1 MTPFGS
7 RAARLVRA
15 AARERDDA
23 RLPQRLCA
31 AIRHGLPVDDV
42 SLCLATTPADRQL
55 LAATGPAALRLEE
68 VQYETGEGPGPEAAD
83 TGRPVLYPDV
93 RAHPMPYPFFAP
105 RLHEE
110 LGHAAAVFAFP
121 LNLGPRTLA
130 TADCLRYQP
139 LRLDDP
145 TLDDTMQVLEETAA
159 VLADRCLPY
168 FDRDAPLPWRP
179 ARLIDDHWG
188 TTYRAAGALAGL
200 LSISVSEALARLR
213 ASAFT
218 TGRPLPA
225 LAREV
230 LRRYREGPHEE
241 G

>member
-1 MTPFGS
+1 GCRSPTRTSSAP
-7 RAARLVRA
+7 
-15 AARERDDA
+15 
-23 RLPQRLCA
+23 
-31 AIRHGLPVDDV
+31 
-42 SLCLATTPADRQL
+42 ATC
-55 LAATGPAALRLEE
+55 
-68 VQYETGEGPGPEAAD
+68 
-83 TGRPVLYPDV
+83 
-93 RAHPMPYPFFAP
+93 
-105 RLHEE
+105 
-110 LGHAAAVFAFP
+110 AFP
-121 LNLGPRTLA
+121 LMLGPRTLA
-130 TADCLRYQP
+130 TADCLRYRP

-145 TLDDTMQVLEETAA
+145 TLDDTMQVLGETAA
-159 VLADRCLPY
+159 VIADRCLPY

-200 LSISVSEALARLR
+200 LGISVSEALARLR

-230 LRRYREGPHEE
+230 LRHRRGWPHEE